1 MKEYVFLLVGVSV
14 ISCVASMLSPDSG
27 IRRYVALVVCLCM
40 LASTVRPLVALVDY
54 VPTDVT
60 EDILDASESVDYESV
75 FKDTLISAN
84 EESFC
89 RLLKAEMIRDLGMTE
104 GELELHAEIY
114 EENGEYKL
122 GGLCVELY
130 GLGFTRDPSTL
141 RAYVRDLLGVE
152 CEIIY
157 S

>member
-1 MKEYVFLLVGVSV
+1 MKEYVFLLIGVSV
-14 ISCVASMLSPDSG
+14 ISCVASMLSPDSE
-27 IRRYVALVVCLCM
+27 IRSYVAFVVCLCM
-40 LASTVRPLVALVDY
+40 LSATVRPVIALIDY
-54 VPTDVT
+54 APDNIT
-60 EDILDASESVDYESV
+60 EDIADDAESVDYKRV
-75 FKDTLISAN
+75 FRDTLIGAN

-89 RLLKAEMIRDLGMTE
+89 RLLKSEMIKDLGMTE
-104 GELELHAEIY
+104 GEFELRAKMY

-122 GGLCVELY
+122 YSLSVELY

-141 RAYVRDLLGVE
+141 RAYVRDLLGIE